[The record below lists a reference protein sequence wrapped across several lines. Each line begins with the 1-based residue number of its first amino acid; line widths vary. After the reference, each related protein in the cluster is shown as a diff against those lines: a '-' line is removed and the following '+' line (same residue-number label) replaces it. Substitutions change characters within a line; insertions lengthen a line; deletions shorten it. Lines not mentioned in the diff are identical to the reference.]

1 MAQQDLDINIENVT
15 RVEGHGNIVVNV
27 KNGSLEKCELE
38 ITESPRLFE
47 AMLKGRPF
55 PDAVHITCRICGIC
69 SAGHTTASVRAM
81 ENAVGL
87 QVSEQT
93 KRLRRLMMHGEHL
106 QSHYLHVLFL
116 AAPDFLGVGSVF
128 PLVETHPDVVKM
140 ALRLKRLANDVCCV
154 VGGRHIMPISLRAG
168 GFTKIPAADE
178 LKGLRDRLEASLED
192 AQACIDLMATFE
204 NPALERPDMEYL
216 AVHKPGTYAIV
227 EGDIKSSNGTV
238 VPEQEYRSLIHED
251 VVLRSTSKF
260 TRTAD
265 GPYMVGSLARYVV
278 NHQWLRPES
287 VAAAQKLGLTPDCK
301 NPFFNNQ
308 AQLMECVEFTL
319 DALDIIDQLLG
330 TGLDA
335 DDVVGATTDSVD
347 WKPGQG
353 AAAVDV
359 PRGLLIHDYTVG
371 DEGLITDA
379 NLIIPTGQN
388 YNNIE
393 HDMRKMVPEIL
404 DKPQDEIA
412 LQLEMLVRAYDP
424 CISCSVHLLD
434 VEFVE

>member
-1 MAQQDLDINIENVT
+1 MAQQDLDINIQNVT

-27 KNGSLEKCELE
+27 QNGKLEKCELE

-55 PDAVHITCRICGIC
+55 TDAVHITCRICGIC
-69 SAGHTTASVRAM
+69 SAGHTTASIRAM

-87 QVSEQT
+87 EVSDQT
-93 KRLRRLMMHGEHL
+93 KLLRRLMMHAEHL

-140 ALRLKRLANDVCCV
+140 ALRLKRMANDLCCV

-168 GFTKIPAADE
+168 GFTKIPAAED
-178 LKGLRDRLEASLED
+178 LKALRDRLEASLED
-192 AQACIDLMATFE
+192 AQACIELMATFE
-204 NPALERPDMEYL
+204 NPPLERDDMEYL
-216 AVHKPGTYAIV
+216 AVHKPGVYAIV
-227 EGDIKSSNGTV
+227 EGDIKSSNGTI

-251 VVLRSTSKF
+251 VILRSTSKY
-260 TRTAD
+260 TQTGD
-265 GPYMVGSLARYVV
+265 GPYMVGSLARYVI
-278 NHQWLRPES
+278 NHEWLRPES
-287 VAAAQKLGLTPDCK
+287 LAAAEKLGLTPDCK

-319 DALDIIDQLLG
+319 DAIDIIDQLLAK
-330 TGLDA
+330 GLDH
-335 DDVVGATTDSVD
+335 DDVVGATMDSVD

-371 DEGLITDA
+371 DDGLITDA

-404 DKPQDEIA
+404 DKSQDEIA
-412 LQLEMLVRAYDP
+412 LLLEMLVRAYDP

-434 VEFVE
+434 VKFVE